1 MMEYLHLLSGPIIG
15 AVIGYF
21 TNHIAV
27 KMMFK
32 PLEPVYVFGKQLP
45 LTPGIIPK
53 NKNRIAKALGKAVSE
68 SLLTEQDLAAGF
80 LKPEVKDKVVDVI
93 FDKLNEEQFKEA
105 TAEELVSEYMGE
117 EKTKKAKKKINN
129 MLVNKI
135 SDAITG
141 FDFESMLQTV
151 GVKSILSK
159 IQNSMLAMFINEET
173 LQSFIGP
180 IADAIR
186 GYLNSHGRE
195 KIKDL
200 SEKET
205 EKLYEMQ
212 IGDLIDI
219 EGNEEQIKAMLS
231 DFYEKAVEKMIPVI
245 VSEIKIAEIVEK
257 KIDDMDIGFL
267 EDLLLS
273 IIKNELDYV
282 VRLGALIGFVIG
294 CVNIFI

>member
-1 MMEYLHLLSGPIIG
+1 MEYLHLLAGPVVG

-53 NKNRIAKALGKAVSE
+53 NKKRIAHALGKAVSE
-68 SLLTEQDLAAGF
+68 SLLTEKDLAAGF
-80 LKPEVKDKVVDVI
+80 TKPDVKDKVVNLI
-93 FDKLNEEQFKEA
+93 YEKLSDEAFKA
-105 TAEELVSEYMGE
+105 STAEELASEYIGE

-129 MLVNKI
+129 ALADKI
-135 SDAITG
+135 TNTIAN
-141 FDFESMLQTV
+141 FDIEGILQTV
-151 GVKSILSK
+151 GITAIMSK
-159 IQNSMLAMFINEET
+159 LQNSMLAMFINEET

-180 IADAIR
+180 IAESIR
-186 GYLNSHGRE
+186 SYLHRHGRE
-195 KIKDL
+195 KIQDIT
-200 SEKET
+200 EMET
-205 EKLYEMQ
+205 TRLYEMRV
-212 IGDLIDI
+212 GDLLDI
-219 EGNEEQIKAMLS
+219 EGNETHIKEMLG
-231 DFYEKAVEKMIPVI
+231 DLYEKAIDKMIPVI
-245 VSEIKIAEIVEK
+245 LSEINIAQIVED
-257 KIDDMDIGFL
+257 KIDAMDIGFL

>member
-1 MMEYLHLLSGPIIG
+1 MEYLHLLSGPIIG
-15 AVIGYF
+15 AIIGYF

-53 NKNRIAKALGKAVSE
+53 NKTRIAKALGKAISE
-68 SLLTEQDLAAGF
+68 SLLTEKDLAAGF
-80 LKPEVKDKVVDVI
+80 LKPEAKEKVVDVI
-93 FDKLNEEQFKEA
+93 FDQLNEESFKKA
-105 TAEELVSEYMGE
+105 TAEELAFAYLGG
-117 EKTKKAKKKINN
+117 EKTKKAKENIND
-129 MLVNKI
+129 MVASRI

-151 GVKSILSK
+151 GVKAILSK

-173 LQSFIGP
+173 LQSFVGP

-186 GYLNSHGRE
+186 GYLNNHGRE
-195 KIKDL
+195 KIKGL
-200 SEKET
+200 SEKEM
-205 EKLYEMQ
+205 EKLYQMQ
-212 IGDLIDI
+212 VGDLIDI
-219 EGNEEQIKAMLS
+219 EGSELQIKAMLGNL
-231 DFYEKAVEKMIPVI
+231 YEKAVEKMIPVI
-245 VSEIKIAEIVEK
+245 VSEIKIADIVEK